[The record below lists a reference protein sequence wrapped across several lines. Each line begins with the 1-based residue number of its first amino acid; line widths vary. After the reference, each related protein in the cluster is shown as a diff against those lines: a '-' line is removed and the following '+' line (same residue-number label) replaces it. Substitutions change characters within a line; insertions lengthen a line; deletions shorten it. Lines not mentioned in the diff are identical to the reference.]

1 MGSKVFKITKRQECE
16 IMTMQG
22 TRKNKYQFECQIF
35 FYCDNLKEAKEYLN
49 YMQKNN
55 KQFWVRP
62 SLKKT
67 KL

>member
-1 MGSKVFKITKRQECE
+1 
-16 IMTMQG
+16 MTMQG